1 MDSIQSFNLNGEQI
15 TTYVTKKK
23 RTILEVLESFLF
35 SSESEQKV
43 IGIDIE
49 CHLSKDV
56 DKTKCV
62 TLHLCD
68 GDSCLIIQLL
78 HMNSIPM
85 SLLNFLRLPNYTFVG
100 VGIKDDLHKL
110 EVEYG
115 IRCKNAVDLGPL
127 AATVMKM
134 PRLSGCGIDELT
146 RVVNNLDLRKHRPL
160 SAVFKDWGEYELG
173 KKLAKLATVNVYS
186 YYKVGSKLLEPYT
199 S

>member
-1 MDSIQSFNLNGEQI
+1 MDSVQIFDLNGEQI
-15 TTYVTKKK
+15 KTYVSNEKSI
-23 RTILEVLESFLF
+23 ILDVVQSFLF
-35 SSESEQKV
+35 SSEFEQVKV

-49 CHLSKDV
+49 LSILG

-68 GDSCLIIQLL
+68 GQSCLIIQLL
-78 HMNSIPM
+78 HMKSIPM

-115 IRCKNAVDLGPL
+115 IRCKNAVDIGPL
-127 AATVMKM
+127 AASVMKM

-146 RVVNNLDLRKHRPL
+146 RVVNNLDLRSHRPL
-160 SAVFKDWGEYELG
+160 FAVFKNWRDPELS

-186 YYKVGSKLLEPYT
+186 YYKVGSKLLEPCT
-199 S
+199 